1 MYVDKAQTVKLKT
14 TNQYVLVLEDT
25 LVTHSRAAENL
36 LVKIFVHLTPVEMGL
51 NVSLV
56 MTDLDQTVQ
65 CVHAHLALEETR

>member
-1 MYVDKAQTVKLKT
+1 MYVDKAQTVKLKI

-36 LVKIFVHLTPVEMGL
+36 LVKIFVHLTPVETGL

-56 MTDLDQTVQ
+56 MIDLDQIVQ
-65 CVHAHLALEETR
+65 FVHAHLALEETP

>member
-1 MYVDKAQTVKLKT
+1 
-14 TNQYVLVLEDT
+14 
-25 LVTHSRAAENL
+25 VTHSRAAENL

-65 CVHAHLALEETR
+65 FVHAHLALEETL

>member
-1 MYVDKAQTVKLKT
+1 MYVDKAQTVKSKA
-14 TNQYVLVLEDT
+14 TNPYVLVLEDI

-56 MTDLDQTVQ
+56 MTGLDQTVQ
-65 CVHAHLALEETR
+65 FVHAHPALEETP

>member
-1 MYVDKAQTVKLKT
+1 MYVDKVQTVKLKT

-36 LVKIFVHLTPVEMGL
+36 PVKIFVHLTPVETGL

-56 MTDLDQTVQ
+56 MTDRDQTVQ
-65 CVHAHLALEETR
+65 FVHAHLALEETH

>member
-1 MYVDKAQTVKLKT
+1 MYVVKAQTVKLKA
-14 TNQYVLVLEDT
+14 TNQYVLVQEDT

-36 LVKIFVHLTPVEMGL
+36 LVKIFVHQTPVEMGL

-65 CVHAHLALEETR
+65 FVPVHLALEETH

>member
-1 MYVDKAQTVKLKT
+1 MYVVKAQTVKLKT
-14 TNQYVLVLEDT
+14 TSLYVLVLEDT

-36 LVKIFVHLTPVEMGL
+36 LVKIFVHLTPVERGL